1 MENWRLSKE
10 EYKILLSYIGCGD
23 IPNADILVFG
33 NEEGTGGYSVTENV
47 KARTQLILAGGDVSN
62 YSIETSNWR
71 DGFFYPDSDQLRAT
85 HENKHTKDFTAGVFN
100 AAIARLCLAH
110 ERSSSNNWFQGAA
123 NVLAYEAIKE
133 YIGRKLYKPKA
144 EGIQTALI
152 DWRPLPRL
160 TERIWYPIEYGAVAP
175 SPEEK
180 PNQDNPYLAVF
191 NKPKGRFNSNKYTTS
206 SFSDFQEDMN
216 FRARIIK
223 NALIK
228 SSAQILL
235 GIGGADG
242 FKKDALEV
250 MFGEDIFS
258 TIPFTCDMR
267 NSKGQLQRAF
277 KAEVPLD
284 NKILHI
290 FLIPFPSA
298 GQGFSSQESA
308 LGMLEVLSK
317 NYLEPILMKTK

>member
-1 MENWRLSKE
+1 MVENWRLSKE

-62 YSIETSNWR
+62 YSIEAKNWR
-71 DGFFYPDSDQLRAT
+71 EGFFYPDSDQLLAT
-85 HENKHTKDFTAGVFN
+85 HENKRTKDFTAGVFN

-123 NVLAYEAIKE
+123 NVQAYEAIKE
-133 YIGRKLYKPKA
+133 YIGRRLYKPRA

-160 TERIWYPIEYGAVAP
+160 TERIWPIEYGAVAA
-175 SPEEK
+175 SPEDK

-191 NKPKGRFNSNKYTTS
+191 NKPKGRFNPKKYTTT
-206 SFSDFQEDMN
+206 SFSDFKEDMN
-216 FRARIIK
+216 FRASIIK

-228 SSAQILL
+228 SKAQILL
-235 GIGGADG
+235 GIGGAGG

-250 MFGEDIFS
+250 MFGKDIFS

-267 NSKGQLQRAF
+267 NSKGQLQKAF

-284 NKILHI
+284 NKTLYI

-298 GQGFSSQESA
+298 GQGFSSQENA
-308 LGMLEVLSK
+308 LGMLEELSN